1 MLLVGAVSWSLGG
14 FLLWLDTANPL
25 VLAVAFALG
34 GIVAG
39 TADVGPLGALEQAAL
54 AGTTRDEERTRAFS
68 IYNLLAYVAGAVGAL
83 TAGVLYGLSWAPPGL
98 PTSARDAAVLLYA
111 LLGLAIIPAYAS
123 LSAGIEPPATERA
136 RTPLSR
142 ESRSTVFHLSGL
154 FAVDAFGGGLVTNSL
169 VVYYLVIRFHAPVEV
184 LGLVV
189 ALGNF
194 AAAFSLILAVP
205 LARRFGL
212 INTMVFTHLPSSALL
227 ILFAFSPTI
236 LLAGLVWVARCSL
249 SQMDVP
255 TRQSYTQA
263 VVPREDRTGA
273 AGYTT
278 AARSGQALGAPVAGG
293 FLALGGPWLA
303 APFALAGSVKI
314 GYDFAIFGRFRR
326 LRPPEEM
333 PGGSTPPIPP

>member
-1 MLLVGAVSWSLGG
+1 
-14 FLLWLDTANPL
+14 
-25 VLAVAFALG
+25 
-34 GIVAG
+34 
-39 TADVGPLGALEQAAL
+39 
-54 AGTTRDEERTRAFS
+54 
-68 IYNLLAYVAGAVGAL
+68 
-83 TAGVLYGLSWAPPGL
+83 
-98 PTSARDAAVLLYA
+98 
-111 LLGLAIIPAYAS
+111 
-123 LSAGIEPPATERA
+123 
-136 RTPLSR
+136 
-142 ESRSTVFHLSGL
+142 VFHLSGL

-263 VVPREDRTGA
+263 VVPREDRTAA